1 MSTGAAIRTGIATES
16 DGLPAPRRYWA
27 IATIALGLILAVM
40 DSAIANVA
48 LPTIAIDLNAE
59 PAHSIWVV
67 NGYQLAITVALLPLS
82 SLGDRI
88 GYRNIYLPGLAIFT
102 VASVACAL
110 STSLPMLTVARVI
123 QGFGAAGIM
132 SVNTALLRYIYPQ
145 RLLGRGIGINAL
157 VVALSAAAGP
167 TIASAILSVA
177 NWPWLFA
184 VNLPI
189 GLVAL
194 LIGMRCLPKT
204 PTHTHK
210 FDYISALL
218 SAATFGLLIGSIDA
232 LAQGEGIGLFAIEML
247 IGIGLA
253 WLLTK
258 RELGSPAP
266 VLPVDLLR
274 IPIFAL
280 SLATS
285 ISSFAAQML
294 ALVSLPFMLH
304 NIGYDAVQTG
314 LLMTPWPIA
323 IAIAAPL
330 AGRLTEKYPA
340 GLLGGIGLGIFAL
353 GLLSLALI
361 PADPNEF
368 DIIWRMALCGAG
380 FGMFQSPNNRTII
393 MSAPKSR
400 SGGASGMLGTARLLG
415 QTTGAAMVALLFS
428 RVPVHGTTVA
438 LLMATGF
445 AIVAAFVSLAR
456 LYEGKDMQK
465 IRASD
470 PEADPLMRADILKE
484 QAAREHAKSE
494 PPKEP

>member
-1 MSTGAAIRTGIATES
+1 MSTGEAILRET
-16 DGLPAPRRYWA
+16 DGLPSPRRQWA

-48 LPTIAIDLNAE
+48 LPTIAVDLNSE

-102 VASVACAL
+102 LASVACAL
-110 STSLPMLTVARVI
+110 STSLPMLTLARVI

-194 LIGMRCLPKT
+194 LIGMRCLPAT

-232 LAQGEGIGLFAIEML
+232 LAQGEGIGLFIIEMT

-258 RELGSPAP
+258 REMGNPAP

-304 NIGYDAVQTG
+304 DLGYDAVETG
-314 LLMTPWPIA
+314 LLITPWPIA

-340 GLLGGIGLGIFAL
+340 GLLGGIGLGIFAV

-361 PADPNEF
+361 PPQPNAF

-380 FGMFQSPNNRTII
+380 FGMFQSPNNRAII

-428 RVPVHGTTVA
+428 RVPVHATAVA

-445 AIVAAFVSLAR
+445 AIVAAFVSFAR
-456 LYEGKDMQK
+456 LYEGKELQQ
-465 IRASD
+465 IRPSN

-484 QAAREHAKSE
+484 QAKSE